1 MSRASL
7 ERGFG
12 RLGRAGRRLAG
23 RGRRL
28 AGGGAR
34 AENVVWV
41 FGSIRTGST
50 WLGSMM
56 GDVKG
61 QTLWNE
67 PRIGEM
73 FGHFYYERAAHRREN
88 RNFILSESYRESWLR
103 SIRAF
108 VLDAVEARYPE
119 VAGGGHVVIKE
130 PSGSIGAPLLAGA
143 LPESRLIL
151 LVRDPRDA
159 VASALD
165 AADGWTRELKGR
177 RKREEEMARRERE
190 GLIETAPRKRNV
202 PVDRQVR
209 RRATTYL
216 RSVGNSKE
224 AYDAHPGPKVL
235 VRYEDLVADTLGEVR
250 RVYSALGIPVSE
262 KELSRVVEKHSWEN
276 IPEENKGEGKFYR
289 KGMAGSW
296 KEDLTPEH
304 ARLVEKITAPLL
316 RELYPD

>member
-1 MSRASL
+1 MARIMSRSSL
-7 ERGFG
+7 RRGFG
-12 RLGRAGRRLAG
+12 RLGRVGRRLAG
-23 RGRRL
+23 RRDDG
-28 AGGGAR
+28 
-34 AENVVWV
+34 AENIVWV
-41 FGSIRTGST
+41 FGTIRSGST

-73 FGHFYYERAAHRREN
+73 FGHFYYERAAHRSEN
-88 RNFILSESYRESWLR
+88 ENFILSSNYRKSWTR

-108 VLDAVEARYPE
+108 VLDAMATRYPE
-119 VAGGGHVVIKE
+119 VSGGKYLIIKE

-151 LVRDPRDA
+151 LVRDPRDV

-165 AADGWTRELKGR
+165 AAEGWTRKLKGR

-190 GLIETAPRKRNV
+190 GMIETAPHKRRV
-202 PVDRQVR
+202 PEEKQVR
-209 RRATTYL
+209 RRATVYR

-235 VRYEDLVADTLGEVR
+235 VRYEDLVADALGEMR
-250 RVYSALGIPVSE
+250 RIYSALDVPVDE
-262 KELSRVVEKHSWEN
+262 TELSRVVEKHSWSN
-276 IPEENKGEGKFYR
+276 IPEEKKGEGKFYR
-289 KGMAGSW
+289 KGVAGSW
-296 KEDLTPEH
+296 REDLAPEH
-304 ARLVEKITAPLL
+304 ARIVEEITAPLL
-316 RELYPD
+316 REFYPD